1 MTSRRCNRWR
11 RRRPRMSSLG
21 NAGDAPSV
29 HLLFICS
36 RNKWRS
42 RTAEELYRNFPGYVT
57 KSAGTEPGSR
67 QRVTEGLLGWADLI
81 FVMETKHRDYLR
93 AKFPEAIAGKQVS
106 CLRIP
111 DDYAYNDPELID
123 LLKANLSSYIPVPE

>member
-1 MTSRRCNRWR
+1 LLDIREI
-11 RRRPRMSSLG
+11 
-21 NAGDAPSV
+21 APV

-42 RTAEELYRNFPGYVT
+42 RTAEELYRDFLGYVA

-67 QRVTEGLLGWADLI
+67 QRVTEGLIGWADLI

-93 AKFPEAIAGKQVS
+93 DKFPEALAGKKVI

-111 DDYAYNDPELID
+111 DDFTFNDPDLID
-123 LLKANLSSYIPVPE
+123 LLKADLSPHLPIRD

>member
-1 MTSRRCNRWR
+1 MTNRRPGPWHLHR
-11 RRRPRMSSLG
+11 RRRGSLG
-21 NAGDAPSV
+21 LAGETSPV

-42 RTAEELYRNFPGYVT
+42 RTAEELYRNFPGYAA

-81 FVMETKHRDYLR
+81 FVMETKHRDYLHV
-93 AKFPEAIAGKQVS
+93 KFSEAVAGKRVI

-111 DDYAYNDPELID
+111 DEYAYNDPELID
-123 LLKANLSSYIPVPE
+123 LLKANLSPYVPATE

>member
-1 MTSRRCNRWR
+1 MC
-11 RRRPRMSSLG
+11 SLDK
-21 NAGDAPSV
+21 GDHPV

-42 RTAEELYRNFPGYVT
+42 RTAEELYRNFPGYAA

-67 QRVTEGLLGWADLI
+67 QRVTEGLLGWADTI
-81 FVMETKHRDYLR
+81 FVMETKHRDYLQR
-93 AKFPEAIAGKQVS
+93 QFPEALAGKQVI

-111 DDYAYNDPELID
+111 DDFTYNDPELID
-123 LLKANLSSYIPVPE
+123 LLKASLSPYIPVLD

>member
-1 MTSRRCNRWR
+1 VGRA
-11 RRRPRMSSLG
+11 G
-21 NAGDAPSV
+21 NIPPV

-42 RTAEELYRNFPGYVT
+42 RTAEELYRSFSGYAA

-93 AKFPEAIAGKQVS
+93 DKFPEAVADKRVI

-111 DDYAYNDPELID
+111 DEYAYNDPGLID
-123 LLKANLSSYIPVPE
+123 LLKANLSPYVPVPE

>member
-1 MTSRRCNRWR
+1 MVRAREHS
-11 RRRPRMSSLG
+11 P
-21 NAGDAPSV
+21 V

-42 RTAEELYRNFPGYVT
+42 RTAEELYRNFPGYAA

-67 QRVTEGLLGWADLI
+67 QRVTEGLLGWSDIVL
-81 FVMETKHRDYLR
+81 VMETRHRDYLR
-93 AKFPEAIAGKQVS
+93 DKFPEAIAGKRVI

-111 DDYAYNDPELID
+111 DDFAYNDPELIE
-123 LLKANLSSYIPVPE
+123 LLKMNLRPHLPVPE